1 MPKSLRL
8 FREIGKPRK
17 DTVVAGFENSLHFF
31 REGHM
36 RRPAFT
42 KDRLLIALCGIG
54 GLLALGIAG
63 PAHALTISVE
73 ENIIW
78 QTSSQFPGAT
88 FTGNSSFAT
97 GIFNSDGFY
106 QHGSFGAQ
114 TYTALFPPN
123 PIYPPEP
130 INISFPPEP
139 FLSGDAIIWQFGGLM
154 ATGGKN
160 FFTGAYPPSPLFPP
174 VPLTPPAIT
183 IGLNLTEGF
192 APIDV
197 SGGIFTFDAPVQVG
211 TWEIR
216 VTEAVPEP
224 STWAMLLL
232 GFAGVGFMAYRR
244 KSKPALFAA

>member
-1 MPKSLRL
+1 
-8 FREIGKPRK
+8 
-17 DTVVAGFENSLHFF
+17 
-31 REGHM
+31 M

-42 KDRLLIALCGIG
+42 KDRLLVALCGIG
-54 GLLALGIAG
+54 GLLVMAG
-63 PAHALTISVE
+63 PARALMISVE
-73 ENIIW
+73 ESIIW
-78 QTSSQFPGAT
+78 QTPSQFPGAT

-97 GIFNSDGFY
+97 GIFNSDGFH
-106 QHGSFGAQ
+106 QHGSFGLQ
-114 TYTALFPPN
+114 SYTVLFPPN

-130 INISFPPEP
+130 FNIFFPPEP

-160 FFTGAYPPSPLFPP
+160 FFTGAYPPVPLFPP

-211 TWEIR
+211 RWEIR
-216 VTEAVPEP
+216 VAEAVPEP
-224 STWAMLLL
+224 STWAMMIL
-232 GFAGVGFMAYRR
+232 GFAGLGFMAYRWQ
-244 KSKPALFAA
+244 SKPALMAA